1 MKKYVA
7 TENRVLSVM
16 NRNLAIAEGMEMFEN
31 SFTTAFPKYFKEIG
45 EYSPATHTSEPQLIT
60 EVKET
65 PVEPAQVEVKETP
78 VEPAQVEVK
87 ETPVEPAQVEVK
99 EELLIDDSSDVQIVI
114 EPTKVEAPK
123 PTNKKPQSRRGRK

>member
-65 PVEPAQVEVKETP
+65 PVEPAQVEVKE
-78 VEPAQVEVK
+78 
-87 ETPVEPAQVEVK
+87 
-99 EELLIDDSSDVQIVI
+99 ELLIDNSSDVQIVI
-114 EPTKVEAPK
+114 EPAKVEAPK

>member
-87 ETPVEPAQVEVK
+87 E
-99 EELLIDDSSDVQIVI
+99 ELLIDDSSDVQIVI

>member
-78 VEPAQVEVK
+78 VEPAQVE
-87 ETPVEPAQVEVK
+87 AK